1 MLLLTYFCSMDILQ
15 DIPVMVSQMKLR
27 WKIFQYHIILSQVS
41 GINLVQLGVTKIK
54 SFPFTEI
61 TVKSLYTMVF
71 FATMRIMIQQQSQA
85 EEISTDSTE
94 AKSSNSQNGFLKK
107 TIIMAWSWILLLILF
122 GYAFLEGKITIIKIA
137 YMGLFFIFN
146 VLFQVSF

>member
-1 MLLLTYFCSMDILQ
+1 M
-15 DIPVMVSQMKLR
+15 
-27 WKIFQYHIILSQVS
+27 
-41 GINLVQLGVTKIK
+41 
-54 SFPFTEI
+54 
-61 TVKSLYTMVF
+61 
-71 FATMRIMIQQQSQA
+71 QQQSPA

-94 AKSSNSQNGFLKK
+94 AKSSNAQNGFLKK